1 MHETEVRAGRA
12 ATYDAVK
19 QTPAG
24 EILLLRTLTW
34 VRRFGRPGPE
44 GILNAPAGQP
54 LPEVAI
60 PTGFLLL
67 AEDPGREIVIGTLVV
82 APPLHGRIRTP
93 EEFAA
98 LNSPGYA
105 KATLNFVVEEI
116 RAGVSRVRTETRQRT
131 PRTRRRS
138 SSYWRLIYPG
148 RALIRR
154 MWLRA
159 IRLRAERAR
168 GQP

>member
-1 MHETEVRAGRA
+1 M
-12 ATYDAVK
+12 
-19 QTPAG
+19 
-24 EILLLRTLTW
+24 
-34 VRRFGRPGPE
+34 
-44 GILNAPAGQP
+44 
-54 LPEVAI
+54 PEVAI

-67 AEDPGREIVIGTLVV
+67 AEDPGREIVIARHDRDSDRPPLLELAALPEVVIGTLVV